1 MGARL
6 ASEIDDGN
14 KRTMLVEHVAEA
26 RNRGIEVLPPDVNRG
41 TADFD
46 VHNNRIVFGLTAIK
60 GLGRGAAQEIV
71 RAREAGGRFKDLFD
85 FCERIDR
92 RIVQKMA
99 VEKMVKA
106 GAFDAF
112 GRRSA
117 HFAAVSKAFQAAD
130 ERASDRKRGQR
141 SFLDLFGGD
150 DAGNGH
156 ANGTADNGLPDV
168 PEWPET

>member
-41 TADFD
+41 AADFD

-60 GLGRGAAQEIV
+60 GLGRGAAEEIV

-85 FCERIDR
+85 FCERVDR
-92 RIVQKMA
+92 RVVQKAA
-99 VEKMVKA
+99 VEKLIMG
-106 GAFDAF
+106 GAFDTM
-112 GRRSA
+112 GRRA
-117 HFAAVSKAFQAAD
+117 AQFASVAKAFQSADQRAAD
-130 ERASDRKRGQR
+130 
-141 SFLDLFGGD
+141 
-150 DAGNGH
+150 
-156 ANGTADNGLPDV
+156 
-168 PEWPET
+168 